1 MVTIAATPTAAAQAA
16 PAVPVTVDAGSSL
29 GTVPDTGVGM
39 NTAVYDGNMTDPA
52 AASLLKAA
60 GIQQLRYPGGSYG
73 DSFHWKTNTLN
84 SSGDGYVAPNT
95 DFDHFMAMANSVGA
109 KPIIIANYGSGTPQ
123 EAADWVKYA
132 NIDKHY
138 GAKYWEIGN
147 EVPGNGHYGSKWE
160 TDIHADTSPKAYATN
175 LVAFSKAMKAVDPTV
190 KIGAVLTTPGG
201 WPDGLTAAGDQADWN
216 HTVLSIAA
224 NSIDFVIVHWYPG
237 AGNSGNGGGS
247 GTATATLLQT
257 PQTQIPSMSATV
269 KSLLATYAGSRAS
282 SIPIAITETA
292 SGPAASTSQAAGL
305 FAPDDYMSWFEHGA
319 FNVDWWDLHNG
330 PGSKPD
336 TIDGQTDYMDGGVLS
351 SGACNSGICEPAV
364 ETPFAS
370 YWGIRSISTLAA
382 PGDTMVK
389 ASTGNSLL
397 TAHAVRTKSGGL
409 NVMLIN
415 KDPANSVT
423 ASLSYSGFTPA
434 PGAVTTV
441 SYLKGGTG
449 LVTATAGTAASQT
462 LPPYS
467 IMTLQLNPVGGK
479 SGSTSA
485 PTSASSSAPAAT
497 STSLPAFPAHGTPST
512 PASHRSPT
520 GSHSSSAGAA
530 QGAGGTTTTASGASG
545 TESGSTTSS
554 AAAAHDDKAAAASIG
569 PLALTGAGSVVTYG
583 LFSLIAI
590 GAGSVLLLRRRSVK
604 SAHSNHRQ

>member
-1 MVTIAATPTAAAQAA
+1 MVAALAAAGAAGMASTTAQAA
-16 PAVPVTVDAGSSL
+16 PAVSVTVDAGTSL

-39 NTAVYDGNMTDPA
+39 NTAVYDGHMNDPA

-73 DSFHWKTNTLN
+73 DGFHWKTNTM
-84 SSGDGYVAPNT
+84 SGDGYVAANT
-95 DFDHFMAMANSVGA
+95 DFDHFMATANAVGA
-109 KPIIIANYGSGTPQ
+109 KPIIIANYGSGSPE
-123 EAADWVKYA
+123 EAAGWVKYA
-132 NIDKHY
+132 NVDKHY
-138 GAKYWEIGN
+138 GVKYWEIGN

-160 TDIHADTSPKAYATN
+160 IDQHADTSPKAYATN

-201 WPDGLTAAGDQADWN
+201 WPDGITGPGDQADWN

-237 AGNSGNGGGS
+237 AGNGGNGGGG
-247 GTATATLLQT
+247 GTSAAAMLQT
-257 PQTQIPSMSATV
+257 PENQVASMSATV
-269 KSLLATYAGSRAS
+269 HSLLAAYAGSRAS
-282 SIPIAITETA
+282 SVPIAITETA
-292 SGPAASTSQAAGL
+292 SGPAASTSQAAAL
-305 FAPDDYMSWFEHGA
+305 FAPDAYMTWFEHGA

-330 PGSKPD
+330 PGGKPE

-351 SGACNSGICEPAV
+351 SGACNSGVCEPAL

-389 ASTGNSLL
+389 ASSGNPLL
-397 TAHAVRTKSGGL
+397 TVHAVRTHNGGL

-415 KDPANSVT
+415 KDPANPAT
-423 ASLSYSGFTPA
+423 ASLSYTGFTPA

-449 LVTATAGTAASQT
+449 LTTATAGTAASQT

-467 IMTLQLNPVGGK
+467 ITTLQLKPVGGK
-479 SGSTSA
+479 TGSTPPA
-485 PTSASSSAPAAT
+485 PGAPSSSPAAVT
-497 STSLPAFPAHGTPST
+497 SSSLRSFPAAGNPST
-512 PASHRSPT
+512 PPVRRWGTGSPT
-520 GSHSSSAGAA
+520 ASGA
-530 QGAGGTTTTASGASG
+530 TTASGNALAHDAPASG
-545 TESGSTTSS
+545 
-554 AAAAHDDKAAAASIG
+554 ASIG

-583 LFSLIAI
+583 LASVVAVA
-590 GAGSVLLLRRRSVK
+590 AGSVLMLRRRKAAK
-604 SAHSNHRQ
+604 STHRG